1 MDGLNRIIIF
11 FVKSVDGYCKNLY
24 VQYVVMFLR
33 EKQLRQN
40 VRFATQAQISSK
52 SRQAKE
58 NGLQNTLSVLL
69 RALAKTSLQI

>member
-1 MDGLNRIIIF
+1 MKK
-11 FVKSVDGYCKNLY
+11 FVCTVCGYVLE
-24 VQYVVMFLR
+24 

-40 VRFATQAQISSK
+40 VRFATQAQINSK

>member
-1 MDGLNRIIIF
+1 
-11 FVKSVDGYCKNLY
+11 
-24 VQYVVMFLR
+24 MFLR

-40 VRFATQAQISSK
+40 VRFATQAQINSK

-69 RALAKTSLQI
+69 RALAKTSLLTFVQTLRVSALKLVCTLQWQE

>member
-1 MDGLNRIIIF
+1 MKKF
-11 FVKSVDGYCKNLY
+11 

-40 VRFATQAQISSK
+40 VRFATQAQINSK

>member
-1 MDGLNRIIIF
+1 MKKF
-11 FVKSVDGYCKNLY
+11 
-24 VQYVVMFLR
+24 VVMFLR

-40 VRFATQAQISSK
+40 VRFATQAQINSK

>member
-1 MDGLNRIIIF
+1 MAKQ
-11 FVKSVDGYCKNLY
+11 KSLEQ
-24 VQYVVMFLR
+24 QYVVMFLR

-40 VRFATQAQISSK
+40 VRFATQAQINSK